1 VALNTIKQTT
11 LKTNGFIQ
19 TATAK
24 EKKIVCH
31 GCLLLVK
38 LALNTDCIGSCKSN
52 YHMIMATTAPPMADN

>member
-24 EKKIVCH
+24 EKKNCLSW
-31 GCLLLVK
+31 LLLVK
-38 LALNTDCIGSCKSN
+38 LALK
-52 YHMIMATTAPPMADN
+52 

>member
-1 VALNTIKQTT
+1 MVFNVYLIKQTT

-38 LALNTDCIGSCKSN
+38 LALKYVICQT
-52 YHMIMATTAPPMADN
+52 